1 MEASTV
7 AIIGLSLTTVG
18 LIATHFRTKGVADL
32 DNRVGKLEA
41 RFEMYLD
48 FQERYNAQILHKDD
62 DAEKVDGLLEKRE
75 ELKPLPPKE
84 NQRLDD
90 TLEQI
95 VNDKAESIGRRAA
108 AAQML
113 AARKARSCECS

>member
-1 MEASTV
+1 MEASTI
-7 AIIGLSLTTVG
+7 AIVGLSLTIIG

-32 DNRVGKLEA
+32 DNRVVKLEA

-48 FQERYNAQILHKDD
+48 FQERYNAQILHRDD
-62 DAEKVDGLLEKRE
+62 DREKVDKLLEQRE
-75 ELKPLPPKE
+75 ELNPLPPKE
-84 NQRLDD
+84 DKRLDE

-95 VNDKAESIGRRAA
+95 INDRSQSMGRRAA

-113 AARKARSCECS
+113 AARKARDREC